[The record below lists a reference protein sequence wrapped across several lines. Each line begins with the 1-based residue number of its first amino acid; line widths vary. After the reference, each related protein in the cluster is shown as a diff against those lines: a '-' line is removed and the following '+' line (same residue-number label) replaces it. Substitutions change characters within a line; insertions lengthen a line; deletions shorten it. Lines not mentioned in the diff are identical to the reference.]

1 MQGGKMTDYH
11 SSGKTTLAPDV
22 LLTIARMAALEVEG
36 VTRMAPVKGA
46 FNSLFGR
53 GNDGVRI
60 VINDG
65 NTFIDLYLVMDSDI
79 NLREVSRTVQRRVA
93 RAIAEI
99 TGLEVGHVNIHIE
112 DIDYSDQE

>member
-1 MQGGKMTDYH
+1 MTDYR
-11 SSGKTTLAPDV
+11 SSGKTTLTPDV

-36 VTRMAPVKGA
+36 VKRMAPIKGG
-46 FNSLFGR
+46 FNNLHGR

-60 VINDG
+60 MVEDN
-65 NTFIDLYLVMDSDI
+65 NAFVDLYLVLDNDVNI
-79 NLREVSRTVQRRVA
+79 REASRTVQQTVA

-112 DIDYSDQE
+112 DIDYKTEA

>member
-1 MQGGKMTDYH
+1 MTNYR
-11 SSGKTTLAPDV
+11 STGKTTLTPEV

-36 VTRMAPVKGA
+36 VKRMAPIKGGVNA
-46 FNSLFGR
+46 LRGR

-60 VINDG
+60 VVEDDNV
-65 NTFIDLYLVMDSDI
+65 FVDLYLVLENDTNIRD
-79 NLREVSRTVQRRVA
+79 VSRTVQQTVA

-112 DIDYSDQE
+112 DIDYQVEE